1 MPIANDIKE
10 YLAQMDTFIAH
21 WTAVDAALG
30 AVPLTLPDG
39 VGLAGF
45 MGAKATLTAAYLS
58 VEEGDNRAQ
67 TSAADC
73 LRLKSELLPRL
84 AQFKATVGGLL
95 PGSRYAGAVA
105 KTPSVRV
112 SQGVFV
118 KAVQDTLTLWAQIEA
133 DSAVTLAKPLTL
145 ADGTTKASL
154 EAGFLALQSAYASHA
169 TGKAAVAQ
177 ARSERN
183 TQLKVL
189 DAQMKQYRKTAQA
202 RLPKGH
208 PLLANLPSISR

>member
-1 MPIANDIKE
+1 MPIANDIHA

-30 AVPLTLPDG
+30 AAPLTVPEG
-39 VGLAGF
+39 VRLAAF
-45 MGAKATLTAAYLS
+45 VAAKASLTAAYQA
-58 VEEGDNRAQ
+58 VEDGDNRAQ

-73 LRLKSELLPRL
+73 LRLKSALRPSL

-95 PGSRYAGAVA
+95 PGSRYARAVA

-118 KAVQDTLTLWAQIEA
+118 KAVQDTLTLWTQIEA
-133 DSAVTLAKPLTL
+133 DSAVTLSKPIVL

-154 EAGFLALQSAYASHA
+154 EAGFNALQAAYASHA
-169 TGKAAVAQ
+169 TGKAAAAA

-183 TQLKVL
+183 TQLSVL

-208 PLLANLPSISR
+208 PLLANLPSVSR

>member
-1 MPIANDIKE
+1 MPIANDIKA
-10 YLAQMDTFIAH
+10 YLAQMDTFLAH

-30 AVPLTLPDG
+30 AAPLVLPDG
-39 VGLAGF
+39 VSLAGF
-45 MGAKATLTAAYLS
+45 TGAKAALTAAYLS

-73 LRLKSELLPRL
+73 LRLKEDLLPQL

-112 SQGVFV
+112 SQGVIV
-118 KAVQDTLTLWAQIEA
+118 KALQDTLSLWTQIEA
-133 DSAVTLAKPLTL
+133 DAAITLSKPLTL

-154 EAGFLALQSAYASHA
+154 EAGFGQLQSAYTAHAS
-169 TGKAAVAQ
+169 GKAAASQ

-183 TQLKVL
+183 AQLKVL

-208 PLLANLPSISR
+208 PLLANLPSVSR